1 MSFCNKSSG
10 QRLSLSANVTFVG
23 FHVKCYKCIDLSAL
37 KVRKV
42 PSLHLTLTA
51 CILRQIYIDC
61 PLGAKTRNYSVTII
75 GFLPAKNMYLMLSVV
90 IYDRCLKKKML
101 FSLQI
106 FFVLEIEEYHKVH
119 FSFLHFFCSDG
130 RQTGDASVWSTK
142 TEHLGAS
149 RFSSDGLQKTCCHC
163 TCNLLQHKL
172 LFLLIKKN
180 NQR

>member
-1 MSFCNKSSG
+1 MPC
-10 QRLSLSANVTFVG
+10 
-23 FHVKCYKCIDLSAL
+23 
-37 KVRKV
+37 
-42 PSLHLTLTA
+42 LHLTLTA

-61 PLGAKTRNYSVTII
+61 PLGAKTRNYSVTIT

-90 IYDRCLKKKML
+90 IYDRCLKKKIVVL
-101 FSLQI
+101 FADI
-106 FFVLEIEEYHKVH
+106 FCLGDRRISQG
-119 FSFLHFFCSDG
+119 SFFIPPFIFCSDG

-172 LFLLIKKN
+172 LFLLIKKTTN
-180 NQR
+180 VNVFCFMI